1 MLQFTRSLFL
11 GRVDDDSHLTHD
23 RTRSTHSSGSSSLL
37 YSSEIQQNTCI
48 KDPYTK
54 YRVMLSMK
62 SARGGL
68 LCQDDPHRLIQSAR
82 VWVFNPW
89 ARALTGTPYN
99 TQMDHGE
106 EQIASYLTVLKI
118 QQHTQHCITH
128 IPAQRPGYL
137 HLVISCIF
145 TDQTLTEVWMEDEWK
160 ETKLLI
166 LQEVTKTFN
175 RTFCCSV
182 LASLY
187 RERLYLQKECDCI
200 YIHYAETFFVE
211 NLNGMSP
218 IRQKSVQSSKYANKC
233 K

>member
-1 MLQFTRSLFL
+1 MTELAAHTPQGVPPSYTHLKYSKIPALKTLTQNIGSCCQWRVHVVVYYVRMTRTGWYNLPGSECSIPEREHSL
-11 GRVDDDSHLTHD
+11 V
-23 RTRSTHSSGSSSLL
+23 
-37 YSSEIQQNTCI
+37 
-48 KDPYTK
+48 P
-54 YRVMLSMK
+54 
-62 SARGGL
+62 
-68 LCQDDPHRLIQSAR
+68 
-82 VWVFNPW
+82 
-89 ARALTGTPYN
+89 PYN

-118 QQHTQHCITH
+118 QEHTQHCITH